1 MDNRLRSI
9 VIVGGGTAG
18 WMTAAALSRFLKDGY
33 TKVRLIESDEIGI
46 VGVGESTIPLMRTF
60 NRMLGLDEDEFMR
73 KTQGTFKL
81 AIEFV
86 DWKRLGHIYHHPFG
100 PAGLNMDGVSFHA
113 YWLRMHE
120 LGEAPD
126 LGEYS
131 LQTVAARQEKF
142 SRPVDAGNSPLS
154 TIAYAFQ
161 FDAYLYAQY
170 LRQYAEARGTARTE
184 GKIVDVGLRG
194 EDGYIEAV
202 TLESGERIA
211 GDLFI
216 DCSGFGG
223 LLIEQALKTGY
234 EDWSHWLPCDR
245 AVATLCASG
254 GSFAPVTRAT
264 ARPAGWQWRVPLQHR
279 IGNGYV
285 YSSAYIS
292 DDEATATLLAN
303 LDGEVLRDPR
313 ILRFKAGRRR
323 RSWNRNCVAIGLSA
337 GFMEP
342 LEAQSIFLIQTGI
355 ARLLTMFPDRDFEP
369 ADAERYNRVMQF
381 EYERI
386 RDFLVLHFKATE
398 RHDTPFWDYC
408 RMMGVP
414 DSLDDKIRL
423 FESRGRVF
431 RENEELFN
439 DTSWFAVM
447 IGQGLKPRGHD
458 PMADIMPLDE
468 LRARMSH
475 IKSVIAKCAET
486 MPNHRDYIDRH
497 CAADPI

>member
-1 MDNRLRSI
+1 MDKRLRSI

-18 WMTAAALSRFLKDGY
+18 WMTAAALSRFLTDGY
-33 TKVRLIESDEIGI
+33 TKVRLIESEEIGI

-73 KTQGTFKL
+73 KTLGTFKL

-86 DWKRLGHIYHHPFG
+86 DWTRLGHVYHHPFG

-113 YWLRMHE
+113 YWLRMNE

-161 FDAYLYAQY
+161 FDASLYTQY
-170 LRQYAEARGTARTE
+170 LREYAEARGTERTE

-194 EDGYIEAV
+194 EDGFIEAV
-202 TLESGERIA
+202 TLESGARVE

-216 DCSGFGG
+216 DCSGFRG

-234 EDWSHWLPCDR
+234 EDWSNWLPCDR
-245 AVATLCASG
+245 AVATQCATG

-285 YSSAYIS
+285 YSSAHVS

-323 RSWNRNCVAIGLSA
+323 KSWDRNCVAIGLSA

-342 LEAQSIFLIQTGI
+342 LESQSIFLIQTGI
-355 ARLLTMFPDRDFEP
+355 ARLLTMFPDRAFEP

-398 RHDTPFWDYC
+398 RNDTPFWDYC

-414 DSLDDKIRL
+414 DSLEEKIRL

-447 IGQGLKPRGHD
+447 IGQGLRPRGHD

-486 MPNHRDYIDRH
+486 MPTHRDYIARH
-497 CAADPI
+497 CAADPT